1 MTDSASTIAA
11 FLRSTFTI
19 NGRMRDFLS
28 DLVILSTIQKRLDV
42 NRSFPV
48 GKGGQFHGHQR
59 VCQTWDLKLKGME
72 PQRQTQNIGTQNI
85 GPGFFQISAAP
96 QRKIIH
102 RKVGARA
109 KAKAHS
115 TPPHSGFME
124 QLGYKITTYDT
135 WSC

>member
-19 NGRMRDFLS
+19 NGTMRDFLS
-28 DLVILSTIQKRLDV
+28 DLVILSTIETRLDV

-48 GKGGQFHGHQR
+48 GKGGQFHGHQP

-72 PQRQTQNIGTQNI
+72 PQRKTQNIGS
-85 GPGFFQISAAP
+85 GFFQISAAS

-109 KAKAHS
+109 KAKAYS
-115 TPPHSGFME
+115 TPPTLRFHGATGL
-124 QLGYKITTYDT
+124 QDHHL
-135 WSC
+135 